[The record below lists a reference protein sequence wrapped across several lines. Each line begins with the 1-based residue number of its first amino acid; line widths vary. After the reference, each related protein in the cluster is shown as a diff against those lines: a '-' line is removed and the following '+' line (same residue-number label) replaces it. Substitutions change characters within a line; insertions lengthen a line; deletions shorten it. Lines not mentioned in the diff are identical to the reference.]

1 MKKQKFKITR
11 INGYDVKPPIY
22 LKMSVRGQH
31 SSKWMKKTR
40 TRCNGCG
47 DIIEIGEQYFYDEGK
62 PFCLGCVDYD

>member
-22 LKMSVRGQH
+22 LVMRVSRNY
-31 SSKWMKKTR
+31 KK
-40 TRCNGCG
+40 CNGCG
-47 DIIEIGEQYFYDEGK
+47 DIIEVNEQYFYDEGK

>member
-22 LKMSVRGQH
+22 LIMSVRGQH
-31 SSKWMKKTR
+31 SSNWRRKTV
-40 TRCNGCG
+40 TWCSGCR
-47 DIIEIGEQYFYDEGK
+47 DMIVINEQYFMDEGR

>member
-22 LKMSVRGQH
+22 LVMCVRRGYG
-31 SSKWMKKTR
+31 K
-40 TRCNGCG
+40 CNGCG
-47 DIIEIGEQYFYDEGK
+47 DIIEVNEQYFYDEGK